1 MRAKSGISAFLLL
14 LLPSPQ
20 SGTLASARGSARRTP
35 EICCNVNVPEVLKGD
50 KERALVYSP
59 DEKTFACGFF
69 FFWWWW
75 FFLSHIVRLTIICRS
90 QTKPPTSCHVKRS
103 GHLGSHI
110 SAVSAVPKP
119 TNLRTIKSLLRRCE
133 TKCCSGANSDL

>member
-1 MRAKSGISAFLLL
+1 MINHHFNEVILISVFQNNSIGIQIKLS
-14 LLPSPQ
+14 
-20 SGTLASARGSARRTP
+20 
-35 EICCNVNVPEVLKGD
+35 
-50 KERALVYSP
+50 
-59 DEKTFACGFF
+59 DEKVFLPFTIYEGHINNHGEKLTAVSGQKLRKYPC
-69 FFWWWW
+69 
-75 FFLSHIVRLTIICRS
+75 FLSHIVRLTIICRS